1 MALDRARADLEV
13 QRASAR
19 AAETVVPIT
28 LTTTASQLSR
38 AEADVQ
44 AAGAALA
51 AAQKEVEAARAQ
63 LRSTQA
69 RWREAEARST
79 LAQQDLARMKQLVA
93 RDEISR
99 QQYDSAVAAADAA
112 RAAVDSAQAR
122 IHQAEASLAQAELNL
137 QYTRIT
143 APVSGVVS
151 KKTVE
156 VGQVIQ
162 PGQLLMAIVPLE
174 HIRVTANFKE
184 TQLHHMRPGQ
194 PAIISVDAYGGS
206 KFQGRVDS
214 IAGGLSA
221 SVDEATWALT
231 SYLAANAIILPMT
244 GWLANYFGRKALLIG
259 AVVGF
264 TGASVLCGLAPSLP
278 LLVLFRILQG
288 LSGGTLQPLSQAVM
302 LEAFPPRERGQAMAF
317 WGLGIVVAP
326 TLGPV
331 LGGWLTDN
339 LGWRWVFYINLPV
352 GIVSVIMIML
362 FIFDPPY
369 IRRRASRVDYR
380 GIGMLTLGIGA
391 LQIALDQGQEED
403 WFASRWIKALAI
415 TAAVTLVPLVAHELR
430 TRHPVV
436 DLRVLKVWTY
446 SAGTLLMTMLGFVLV
461 GSMVLL
467 PILVQTL
474 LGYPALQ
481 AGIAM
486 APRGLGSFLAMPII
500 GMLMMRF
507 DPRKLLVVG
516 LLGTAFTMFQLS
528 WLNLNTGYWDIF
540 WPQFFQGLAL
550 GCLFVPLTTVTMDP
564 IPKEEMGN
572 ATSIFNMTRNIG
584 GSMGIAAVTT
594 YLERR
599 TQLHVNV
606 LGANVSAYDPKTR
619 LLFESIRK
627 GLMGRGSDA
636 ATATQQAYRAM
647 FGMVQRQAAMLSFLE
662 TFRVLGIVSLVL
674 MPLLLLMRRPK
685 HHRRAAVAE

>member
-1 MALDRARADLEV
+1 MTGLASDRAPAVAGAISPWISSIAVL
-13 QRASAR
+13 SATFMVVLDT
-19 AAETVVPIT
+19 TVVNV
-28 LTTTASQLSR
+28 SLS
-38 AEADVQ
+38 
-44 AAGAALA
+44 
-51 AAQKEVEAARAQ
+51 
-63 LRSTQA
+63 
-69 RWREAEARST
+69 
-79 LAQQDLARMKQLVA
+79 
-93 RDEISR
+93 
-99 QQYDSAVAAADAA
+99 
-112 RAAVDSAQAR
+112 
-122 IHQAEASLAQAELNL
+122 H
-137 QYTRIT
+137 
-143 APVSGVVS
+143 
-151 KKTVE
+151 
-156 VGQVIQ
+156 
-162 PGQLLMAIVPLE
+162 
-174 HIRVTANFKE
+174 
-184 TQLHHMRPGQ
+184 
-194 PAIISVDAYGGS
+194 
-206 KFQGRVDS
+206 

-221 SVDEATWALT
+221 SVDEATWVLT
-231 SYLAANAIILPMT
+231 SYLAANAVILPMT

-326 TLGPV
+326 MLGPV

-369 IRRRASRVDYR
+369 IRRRTSRVDYW
-380 GIGMLTLGIGA
+380 GIGMLVLGIGA

-403 WFASRWIKALAI
+403 WFASRWITALAI
-415 TAAVTLVPLVAHELR
+415 TAAVTLVTLVSHELR

-446 SAGTLLMTMLGFVLV
+446 SAGTLLMTVVGFVLF

-486 APRGLGSFLAMPII
+486 APRGFGSFLAMPII

-516 LLGTAFTMFQLS
+516 LLGTAFTLFQLS

-572 ATSIFNMTRNIG
+572 ATSIFNVMRNIG
-584 GSMGIAAVTT
+584 GSMGIAATTT
-594 YLERR
+594 YLARR

-636 ATATQQAYRAM
+636 STATQQAYRAM

-662 TFRVLGIVSLVL
+662 TFRVLGVVSLVL

-685 HHRRAAVAE
+685 QRRRAAVAE

>member
-1 MALDRARADLEV
+1 VALDRARADLEV

-278 LLVLFRILQG
+278 LLVLFRIVQG

-331 LGGWLTDN
+331 LGG
-339 LGWRWVFYINLPV
+339 
-352 GIVSVIMIML
+352 
-362 FIFDPPY
+362 
-369 IRRRASRVDYR
+369 
-380 GIGMLTLGIGA
+380 
-391 LQIALDQGQEED
+391 
-403 WFASRWIKALAI
+403 
-415 TAAVTLVPLVAHELR
+415 
-430 TRHPVV
+430 
-436 DLRVLKVWTY
+436 
-446 SAGTLLMTMLGFVLV
+446 
-461 GSMVLL
+461 
-467 PILVQTL
+467 
-474 LGYPALQ
+474 
-481 AGIAM
+481 
-486 APRGLGSFLAMPII
+486 
-500 GMLMMRF
+500 
-507 DPRKLLVVG
+507 
-516 LLGTAFTMFQLS
+516 
-528 WLNLNTGYWDIF
+528 
-540 WPQFFQGLAL
+540 
-550 GCLFVPLTTVTMDP
+550 
-564 IPKEEMGN
+564 
-572 ATSIFNMTRNIG
+572 
-584 GSMGIAAVTT
+584 
-594 YLERR
+594 
-599 TQLHVNV
+599 
-606 LGANVSAYDPKTR
+606 
-619 LLFESIRK
+619 
-627 GLMGRGSDA
+627 
-636 ATATQQAYRAM
+636 
-647 FGMVQRQAAMLSFLE
+647 
-662 TFRVLGIVSLVL
+662 
-674 MPLLLLMRRPK
+674 
-685 HHRRAAVAE
+685 